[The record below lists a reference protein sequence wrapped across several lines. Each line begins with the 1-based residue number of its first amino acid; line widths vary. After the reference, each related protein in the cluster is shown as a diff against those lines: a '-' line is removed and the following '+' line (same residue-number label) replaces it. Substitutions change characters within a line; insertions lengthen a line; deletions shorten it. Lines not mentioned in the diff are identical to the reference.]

1 MVTET
6 FSGGMSKMRWNA
18 IAPILIQAIKIVS
31 TLLISGAIILETWNL
46 ITHFIDRPLPEIF
59 KWVIII
65 ERFALISHLIEAII
79 AGFSAQ
85 RQEKNPLRS
94 GVYTFFVG
102 TVGLWEVLK
111 GVKFS
116 FGAK

>member
-1 MVTET
+1 
-6 FSGGMSKMRWNA
+6 MRWNA
-18 IAPILIQAIKIVS
+18 LAPILSQTIKIVS

-85 RQEKNPLRS
+85 GQGKNPLKS

-102 TVGLWEVLK
+102 SVGLWEILK
-111 GVKFS
+111 GVESS
-116 FGAK
+116 FGQQT